1 MKDFAQLGDCREF
14 LMVDCGGG
22 VFHRAGEKFES
33 MDDVIA
39 LADGGLGDV
48 IVHKLNCVRK

>member
-1 MKDFAQLGDCREF
+1 
-14 LMVDCGGG
+14 MVDCGGG